1 MMCIEQFEHGHHLP
15 LSASGCPVLRV
26 DCCLLLKKWRVKRL
40 VGGFNYSEPEQCKR
54 LLVHSRTQTGDH
66 RQVLGTG
73 QKDTALIKS
82 P

>member
-1 MMCIEQFEHGHHLP
+1 MISVKKYEHGSQLP
-15 LSASGCPVLRV
+15 PSASGCPVLRV

-54 LLVHSRTQTGDH
+54 LLVHSRTQTGGH

-73 QKDTALIKS
+73 QRDTALIKS